1 MGLGIWKGLSSL
13 RYASLA
19 VLFIV
24 VGKVLLFDTAE
35 LSDFLR
41 VLSVAGLALG
51 LFGIV
56 YFGQRFVFPPRGQG
70 PAPGANQPSGRPEAM
85 S

>member
-1 MGLGIWKGLSSL
+1 M
-13 RYASLA
+13 
-19 VLFIV
+19 
-24 VGKVLLFDTAE
+24 LLFDTAE
-35 LSDFLR
+35 LTDFLR

-56 YFGQRFVFPPRGQG
+56 YFYQRFVFPPRGQG
-70 PAPGANQPSGRPEAM
+70 PAQGPGQASGRPEAM